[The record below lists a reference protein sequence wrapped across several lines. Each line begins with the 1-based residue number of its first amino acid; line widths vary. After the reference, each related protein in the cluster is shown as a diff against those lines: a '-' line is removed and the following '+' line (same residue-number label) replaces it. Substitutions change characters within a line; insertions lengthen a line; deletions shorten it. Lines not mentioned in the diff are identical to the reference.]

1 MPKHTDVRH
10 NEKFF
15 ASKQNKTLQYIKETK
30 NELADT
36 FTQTYNHSPG
46 FKNCNHLKTKRFKA
60 N

>member
-36 FTQTYNHSPG
+36 FTQT
-46 FKNCNHLKTKRFKA
+46 
-60 N
+60 